1 MLGNNVGMFTA
12 QEPEVG
18 EELKKKY
25 YTTVGKP
32 YVFKNEGTTNSGLRK
47 TFTSEQIISE
57 KIEEEKES
65 YSESD
70 FTFRVFNNF

>member
-25 YTTVGKP
+25 YTTVGKR
-32 YVFKNEGTTNSGLRK
+32 YVFKNEGTTK